1 MLENTFCHIPG
12 VSVRLEQMLWEAG
25 IHSWDCLRL
34 TTGLPLSAQKLG
46 VVKEH
51 LELSAQHLA
60 ESNPRYFFDHLPSR
74 HHWRLFPA
82 FRHNTAYL
90 DIETTGLGGPE
101 DHITTIALYDGKK
114 VYHYVHGENL
124 GDFGDD
130 ISRYD
135 LLVTYNGK
143 CFDVPFIKKNLGI
156 PITGVHIDL
165 MHVMRSLGITG
176 GLKGC
181 ERKLG
186 LDRKELEGV
195 DGYFAVLLWHVY
207 VKNGNKAALETLL
220 AYNIEDV
227 VNLETLMVIGYNLK
241 LRDTPFLDSHQ
252 LSRPGRPQVSFAA
265 DRDTIRRIRRHYY
278 PHLL

>member
-12 VSVRLEQMLWEAG
+12 VSVRMEQMLWDAG
-25 IHSWDCLRL
+25 IHSWNCLRL
-34 TTGLPLSAQKLG
+34 NTVPLSAQKVR

-51 LELSAQHLA
+51 LELSAQNLA
-60 ESNPRYFFDHLPSR
+60 DSNPRYFFDHLPSR

-82 FRHNTAYL
+82 FRGNTAYL
-90 DIETTGLGGPE
+90 DIETTGLGSPD

-124 GDFGDD
+124 GVFGDD

-143 CFDVPFIKKNLGI
+143 SFDVPFIRKNLGI
-156 PITGVHIDL
+156 PVTAAHIDL

-181 ERKLG
+181 ERELG
-186 LDRKELEGV
+186 LDRKELAGV
-195 DGYFAVLLWHVY
+195 DGYFAVLLWQDY

-227 VNLETLMVIGYNLK
+227 VNLETLMVIAYNLK
-241 LRDTPFLDSHQ
+241 LRDTPFLDSH
-252 LSRPGRPQVSFAA
+252 LLPRPKRPQVSFAA
-265 DRDTIRRIRRHYY
+265 DRDTIRNIRRKYY
-278 PHLL
+278 SR